1 MPNQWDYYSMVG
13 FAPET
18 NAPDELERLSFNAD
32 KTAVFLD
39 FDGTLVDIAPSPDAI
54 VVDGEVK
61 TLLGNL
67 VQQCDSAVAIVSGRN
82 LQEIDRYLGDF
93 AGAVSG
99 GHGAE
104 LRHVS
109 GHFDGIDCDL
119 ARLTHIKNAVKEF
132 AVLNPMV
139 IAEEK
144 VHGVVLHFRQYP
156 EIECK
161 VREFLTSLIGDDTQF
176 EIQAAKMAVEVKPK
190 GTSKAHAIER
200 IMRFEK
206 FAGRGIFFAGD
217 DVTDEGAF
225 CWVNDQGGTT
235 VKIGDGPTCA
245 RYRTQTPS
253 TFKHWLSSQVLA
265 GRR

>member
-18 NAPDELERLSFNAD
+18 NSPDELERLSFDAD
-32 KTAVFLD
+32 RTAVFLD
-39 FDGTLVDIAPSPDAI
+39 FDGTLIDIAPSPDAI

-67 VQQCDSAVAIVSGRN
+67 VHQCDSAVAIVSGRN
-82 LQEIDRYLGDF
+82 LQEIDSYLGDF

-104 LRHVS
+104 LRDVS
-109 GHFDGIDCDL
+109 GHVDGMDCDL
-119 ARLTHIKNAVKEF
+119 ARLEHIKNAVKEF
-132 AVLNPMV
+132 AVLHPRV
-139 IAEEK
+139 IAEDK
-144 VHGVVLHFRQYP
+144 VYGAVLHFRQHP
-156 EIECK
+156 ELECK
-161 VREFLTSLIGDDTQF
+161 VREFLTSLISEDHQF

-190 GTSKAHAIER
+190 GTSKAGAIER
-200 IMRFEK
+200 IMTFEN

-217 DVTDEGAF
+217 DVTDESAF
-225 CWVNDQGGTT
+225 SWVNDQGGTT

-245 RYRTQTPS
+245 HYRTQTPS
-253 TFKHWLSSQVLA
+253 TFKHWLSSQTLA